1 MKTTIAIALFSA
13 AMMTG
18 LVPHA
23 VHADPHAQFVN
34 ESGYAAV
41 DPDRLWDEINGA
53 LSPANPRSAFL
64 PAADIGPIPLSVFAL
79 EISEQAL
86 ERVRYRL
93 RYATN
98 WIEAEPG
105 GAPLPISYI
114 EVVRFNLGPAI
125 HQNLVDTL
133 GRENVANASEF
144 GVGPHAGWRLITR
157 PVMGNRA
164 MILAAGRMEMDA
176 KVAQDEIC
184 FGAPCLDLGSPIE
197 AAAAWG
203 EMEPV
208 SAVSENPWP
217 VPSDNVV
224 TLVVATDLLLGEID
238 SIESDMA
245 PSDPQ
250 IPAWAVEA
258 VIDVNLGQDEGL
270 DAAYR
275 WGGLLDDSVAAIW
288 KRLASFSGI
297 DGQPAVFGASAYE
310 CARGPEFAAPGE
322 FCP

>member
-1 MKTTIAIALFSA
+1 MKTPIAIALFSA

-41 DPDRLWDEINGA
+41 DPDRLWEKINGA
-53 LSPANPRSAFL
+53 LAPASPQSAFL

-79 EISEQAL
+79 DLSEQAP

-98 WIEAEPG
+98 WIEAEAG
-105 GAPLPISYI
+105 GAPLPVSYI

-133 GRENVANASEF
+133 GREQVADVREF
-144 GVGPHAGWRLITR
+144 GVGPHVGWRLITR

-164 MILAAGRMEMDA
+164 MIMAAGRMEIDVNA
-176 KVAQDEIC
+176 AQGEVC
-184 FGAPCLDLGSPIE
+184 FGTPCLDPGSPIE
-197 AAAAWG
+197 TAAAWG

-217 VPSDNVV
+217 VPPDNVV
-224 TLVVATDLLLGEID
+224 TSVVATDLLLGEID

-250 IPAWAVEA
+250 IPEWAIEA

-275 WGGLLDDSVAAIW
+275 WGELLDDSVAAIW

-297 DGQPAVFGASAYE
+297 DGKPAVFRASAYE